1 MIHSDFVHLHL
12 HTEYS
17 LLDGAIRIDELVK
30 RAKELKMPAVAI
42 TDHGNIFGAYDFFSK
57 ATKAGVKPILGCEM
71 YIAPESRFKQTKTD
85 KDGEAS
91 NYHLLLLVKDETG
104 YKNLCKLITIANFEG
119 FYYKPRIDKEILAK
133 YSEGLVCLTA
143 CIKGE
148 ISAHILKDRYETAK
162 EAALEYKKIFGN
174 ENFYFEIQEN
184 GLPEQKKVNE
194 GLIKLSK
201 EVDIPLAA
209 TNDCHY
215 LMKDD
220 FDFHDVLL
228 CIQTGK
234 TVKDENRMKFSV
246 NEFYFKTPEEM
257 KERFSYIPQAIE
269 NTIKIAESCY
279 FSFKNDGYHFPNLG
293 IPESEIV
300 KTFEEKVYRGFEL
313 QISRLLADTAGRFT
327 REDYEKRL
335 VFEIETI
342 KKMGFP
348 GYFLIVHDFIDYAR
362 KRGIPVGP
370 GRGSAAGSLVSFCLG
385 ITRIDPLKYNLL
397 FERFLNPDR
406 ASMPDVDVDFSQD
419 RRGEVI
425 DYIVNKYGKDMVSQ
439 IITFGSMKAKMVVRD
454 VARAMDI
461 PLSEADRI
469 AKMIGNAKTIKD
481 ALKVEP
487 QLSKIY
493 EEDKKI
499 KQLIDYSISLE
510 QFPRHASTHA
520 AGVVIADKPL
530 VEYMPLHKGKEG
542 EALTQFTMKVLENL
556 GLIKFDLLGLKT
568 LTMIEKALIMIEKN
582 YGVKI
587 NLDELTFDDPK
598 VYELFSKADT
608 TGIFQFES
616 TGMKSWLMKLKPT
629 RFEEIIAMNAL
640 YRPGPMD
647 LIPDYLER
655 KNGKQQVEY
664 FFPELEEILNETYGV
679 MVYQEQVM
687 QISIKIGGFSRGEA
701 DLLRK
706 AMSKKDTEKLAKL
719 GEAFI
724 ERAVEK
730 GFERHKVEKLFE
742 QISKFGS
749 YGFNKSHSAAYA
761 FVAYHTAY
769 IKVYYPEEFFAALLN
784 TEIGDPDKFTAHINE
799 CKERGIKILPPDINE
814 SEIDF
819 TVDKQKQIRFGLSA
833 IKNVGNKAVEEII
846 KERTTNGKYKSFY
859 DFVKRVGGSKVNK
872 KVVESLIMCGAFDS
886 LGGHRGQ
893 YLEFYD
899 VIIQKVNENKNKK
912 KEYMISMFGEE
923 QSNDIDIMRELPP
936 SDPLTISQILAF
948 EKETLGIYLSGH
960 PLEEFE
966 EELRQLI
973 DENDKCVK
981 LCDRNDNELVRLG
994 GLLSDL
1000 KAKRSKTGKKWA
1012 TARLEDLTGSVEVV
1026 LYEDVLKKYENNI
1039 TSEMPCYIKG
1049 NIKKDENDVRV
1060 YVKEIF
1066 RLDQAWA
1073 KEVKGVSII
1082 IEDSFITKEF
1092 ILELK
1097 SYMRSYKGEK
1107 TIPVYFNIKSDG
1119 SETVITVPRDYWIE
1133 PNVVFGKNLK
1143 TLFPFCF
1150 VKLTKEEMFN
1160 A

>member
-1 MIHSDFVHLHL
+1 MVHSDFVHLHL

-17 LLDGAIRIDELVK
+17 LLDGAIRIDDLVK
-30 RAKELKMPAVAI
+30 RAKELKMPAIAI
-42 TDHGNIFGAYDFFSK
+42 TDHGNIFGAYDFFEK
-57 ATKAGVKPILGCEM
+57 ATAEGVKPILGCEM
-71 YIAPESRFKQTKTD
+71 YIAPESRFKQSKND
-85 KDGEAS
+85 KDGEAN
-91 NYHLLLLVKDETG
+91 NYHLLLLVQNERG

-119 FYYKPRIDKEILAK
+119 FYYKPRIDKEVLEK
-133 YSEGLVCLTA
+133 YSEGLICLTA

-148 ISAHILKDRYETAK
+148 IAAHLLKDRYDDAK
-162 EAALEYKKIFGN
+162 KAALEYKRIFGA

-184 GLPEQKKVNE
+184 GLPEQRKVND
-194 GLIKLSK
+194 GLVQLSK
-201 EVDIPLAA
+201 ETAIPLVA

-215 LMKDD
+215 LMKED
-220 FDFHDVLL
+220 FRFHDILL

-234 TVKDENRMKFSV
+234 TVKDENRLKFSV
-246 NEFYFKTPEEM
+246 NEFYMKTPEEM
-257 KERFSYIPQAIE
+257 KERFSYIPEAIE

-279 FSFKNDGYHFPNLG
+279 FSFRKKEYHFPNLG

-300 KTFEEKVYRGFEL
+300 STFEEKVYKGFEAH
-313 QISRLLADTAGRFT
+313 ISRLLADTGGRYT
-327 REDYEKRL
+327 REDYENRL
-335 VFEIETI
+335 KFEIETI

-348 GYFLIVHDFIDYAR
+348 GYFLIVHDFIAYAR
-362 KRGIPVGP
+362 SKGIPVGP
-370 GRGSAAGSLVSFCLG
+370 GRGSAAGSLVSYCLG
-385 ITRIDPLKYNLL
+385 ITSIDPLKYNLL

-425 DYIVNKYGKDMVSQ
+425 DYIVNKYGKEMVSQ
-439 IITFGSMKAKMVVRD
+439 IITFGSMKAKMVIRD
-454 VARAMDI
+454 VARAMDL

-469 AKMIGNAKTIKD
+469 AKMIGDAKTIKE

-487 QLSKIY
+487 QLSRIY
-493 EEDKKI
+493 EEDPKI
-499 KQLIDYSISLE
+499 KELIDFSISLE

-542 EALTQFTMKVLENL
+542 EALTQFTMKTLEKM

-568 LTMIEKALIMIEKN
+568 LTMIEKALNMIEKN

-587 NLDELTFDDPK
+587 NLEELTFDDPK
-598 VYELFSKADT
+598 VFELFAKGDT

-629 RFEEIIAMNAL
+629 KFEEIIAMNAL

-647 LIPDYLER
+647 LIPDFIER

-664 FFPELEEILNETYGV
+664 IFPELEEILKETYGI

-687 QISIKIGGFSRGEA
+687 QISIKIGGFTRGEA

-706 AMSKKDTEKLAKL
+706 AMAKKDVDNLAKL

-724 ERAVEK
+724 SKAVEK
-730 GFERHKVEKLFE
+730 GFERHKVEKLFD

-769 IKVYYPEEFFAALLN
+769 IKTYYSEEFFAALLN
-784 TEIGDPDKFTAHINE
+784 TEIGDPDKFTAHIKE
-799 CKERGIKILPPDINE
+799 CKERGIKILPPDVNE
-814 SEIDF
+814 SEVDF

-833 IKNVGNKAVEEII
+833 VKNVGIKAVEEII
-846 KERTTNGKYKSFY
+846 KEREANGKFKSFY

-872 KVVESLIMCGAFDS
+872 KVVESLIKCGALDS

-899 VIIQKVNENKNKK
+899 VVMQKVNDSKNKK
-912 KEYMISMFGEE
+912 KDFMISIFEE
-923 QSNDIDIMRELPP
+923 EKTENKEEELPTVEP
-936 SDPLTISQILAF
+936 ITISQILSF

-966 EELRQLI
+966 EELKQLI
-973 DENDKCVK
+973 DESEKCIRLIDK
-981 LCDRNDNELVRLG
+981 NDNELVRLG
-994 GLLSDL
+994 GLVADL
-1000 KAKRSKTGKKWA
+1000 KIKRSKTGKKWA
-1012 TARLEDLTGSVEVV
+1012 TARLEDLTGSVEII
-1026 LYEDVLKKYENNI
+1026 LYEDALKKYETTV
-1039 TSEMPCYIKG
+1039 TSEMPCYVKG
-1049 NIKKDENDVRV
+1049 NIKKDGNEVRV
-1060 YVKEIF
+1060 YVKDILP
-1066 RLDQAWA
+1066 LDQAWA
-1073 KEVKGVSII
+1073 KEVKGVSINM
-1082 IEDSFITKEF
+1082 EDSFVTREF
-1092 ILELK
+1092 INELK
-1097 SYMRSYKGEK
+1097 NYIKSYRGRNNV
-1107 TIPVYFNIKSDG
+1107 PVYFNVKSNG
-1119 SETVITVPRDYWIE
+1119 TEAVITVPRDYWIE
-1133 PNVVFGKNLK
+1133 PNVMFGKNLK

-1150 VKLTKEEMFN
+1150 VKLTKEDLFY